1 MSPSDPNG
9 PVLPLPPELQPSPA
23 SVVLA
28 YRNQKPVKQSS
39 AYCIKGPPLFGRL
52 ASGQGKRPRQL
63 QICDHRG
70 GRDSRSFYAI
80 DRRPGAM
87 GTVMPLRADRQ
98 SETLGAAIGPAPR
111 AAARTV
117 GLNRDQAR
125 ALVTAADRDCGRQ
138 ALRTAAVVRL
148 PLPHSPRGGEGSR
161 GGDAAGGG
169 RGPRP
174 PTVIVAGRRCGRRR

>member
-1 MSPSDPNG
+1 
-9 PVLPLPPELQPSPA
+9 
-23 SVVLA
+23 
-28 YRNQKPVKQSS
+28 
-39 AYCIKGPPLFGRL
+39 
-52 ASGQGKRPRQL
+52 RPRQL

-148 PLPHSPRGGEGSR
+148 LLPNALRGGGGPGGAPAPGAERAGAKGPLLPGLHASAAAPRHFEDSR
-161 GGDAAGGG
+161 AAAVGLHLQ
-169 RGPRP
+169 GP
-174 PTVIVAGRRCGRRR
+174 